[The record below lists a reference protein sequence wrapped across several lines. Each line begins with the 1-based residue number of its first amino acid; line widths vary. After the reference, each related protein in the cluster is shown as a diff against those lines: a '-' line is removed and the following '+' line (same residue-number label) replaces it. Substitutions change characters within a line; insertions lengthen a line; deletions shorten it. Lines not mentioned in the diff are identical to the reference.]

1 MPKSFLVYFILSSIV
16 AINLSALSLA
26 LQINLIDT
34 STTIKTISWIV
45 TVCAWWVVYV
55 CRNR

>member
-45 TVCAWWVVYV
+45 TACSWCVVYV

>member
-16 AINLSALSLA
+16 AINLSALSFA

-34 STTIKTISWIV
+34 SATIKTISWAV
-45 TVCAWWVVYV
+45 TVCAWYVVYV